1 MNMRPEYRL
10 LLDCART
17 KLSKDNQSKI
27 RKLVNNSLDWG
38 YLLQISKI
46 HGLTPLLYYHLH
58 RIDYEHRIPQPI
70 MDQLHTIYYSNL
82 ARNISLDS
90 ELNKILNSFEK
101 EEIPVVVLRGLA
113 LAQTVYENIALRAT
127 TDIDLLVREKDLSR
141 VIRALLELKFRPL
154 QGGLITKEYSTELCF
169 VKQLVSREKYFSA
182 VYVDVH
188 QDITSSI
195 RLKRIIKTDTEGVIR
210 RAHPTRIE
218 NVNMLVMAPEDLL
231 LHLTLRH
238 CFERLIRLC
247 DIAEVIKLKKD
258 ELNWQFLLEK
268 TKESRITSMMYYT
281 LWYAQQLLE
290 APVPEHVF
298 KKLMPSW
305 WRKSML
311 DALLSRAVYPDD
323 SNSLS
328 RGRKYFLQILMSDRL
343 IDVFLV
349 LWTVMFPSSEWLA
362 YYYGRPRAKK
372 LYLSHLIN
380 LSTIL
385 LAGTRDILKLSSKK
399 SNSGL
404 DSPLF

>member
-17 KLSKDNQSKI
+17 KLSKNNQDKI
-27 RKLVNNSLDWG
+27 RELVNDDMDWD
-38 YLLQISKI
+38 YLLQISKA
-46 HGLTPLLYYHLH
+46 HGLAPLLYYHLH
-58 RIDYEHRIPQPI
+58 RIDHNHRIPQPI
-70 MDQLHTIYYSNL
+70 IDQLHTIYYSNL
-82 ARNISLDS
+82 AHNILLSN

-101 EEIPVVVLRGLA
+101 KEIPVVVLRGLA
-113 LAQTVYENIALRAT
+113 LAQTVYKNIALRAT
-127 TDIDLLVREKDLSR
+127 TDIDLLVQKKDLSR

-195 RLKRIIKTDTEGVIR
+195 RLKRIIKIDTQGVIR

-247 DIAEVIKLKKD
+247 DLTEVIKLKKS
-258 ELNWQFLLEK
+258 ELNWQSLVQK
-268 TKESRITSMMYYT
+268 VKESRIAGIMYYT
-281 LWYAQQLLE
+281 LWYARQFLE
-290 APVPEHVF
+290 APVPEYVL
-298 KKLMPSW
+298 KELTPNW
-305 WRKSML
+305 CRKSML
-311 DALLSRAVYPDD
+311 DALLSKAVYSDD

-349 LWTVMFPSSEWLA
+349 LWTVMFPSSEWLS

-372 LYLSHLIN
+372 LYLYHLIN
-380 LSTIL
+380 LFVTL
-385 LAGTRDILKLSSKK
+385 LSGARDTLRISSKK
-399 SNSGL
+399 SNSG
-404 DSPLF
+404 

>member
-1 MNMRPEYRL
+1 MLREGIAIMNMRPEEQL
-10 LLDCART
+10 LLCCTRT
-17 KLSKDNQSKI
+17 KLSKDKGDEI
-27 RKLVNNSLDWG
+27 RKLMNNGLDWD
-38 YLLQISKI
+38 YVLQMGKA
-46 HGLTPLLYYHLH
+46 HGLAPLLYYHLY
-58 RIDYEHRIPQPI
+58 RIDYEHRIPQSI
-70 MDQLHTIYYSNL
+70 MERLRNIYYGNL
-82 ARNISLDS
+82 VHNISLDS
-90 ELNKILNSFEK
+90 ELNKILNTFEK

-113 LAQTVYENIALRAT
+113 LAQIIYKNIALRST
-127 TDIDLLVREKDLSR
+127 IDIDLLVQKKDLSR
-141 VIRALLELKFRPL
+141 VVRALLELKFTSP
-154 QGGLITKEYSTELCF
+154 QAGLARKEYSAELCF
-169 VKQLVSREKYFSA
+169 VKRVICREKSLPT
-182 VYVDVH
+182 VYIDVH

-218 NVNMLVMAPEDLL
+218 NVNMLAMAPEDLL

-247 DIAEVIKLKKD
+247 DIAEVIKAKKS
-258 ELNWQFLLEK
+258 ELDWQFLLER
-268 TKESRITSMMYYT
+268 TKESRITSIMYYT

-290 APVPEHVF
+290 APVPEYVF

-311 DALLSRAVYPDD
+311 DVLLSKAVYPDD

-328 RGRKYFLQILMSDRL
+328 RGRKYFLQILMVDGL

-372 LYLSHLIN
+372 PYLSHFIN
-380 LSTIL
+380 LFAVL
-385 LAGTRDILKLSSKK
+385 LSGIRDILRISF
-399 SNSGL
+399 NSA
-404 DSPLF
+404 